1 MRLFFA
7 GGSRRRRGRLRSP
20 LSAPRRPAW
29 RAARVHRPGAR
40 TVERRKA
47 VGCGLLVQGSP
58 RPSFRL
64 LPGCV
69 RGSQRSARGQGRL
82 EAHRPPGSFL
92 VAVTR
97 PSGVSAIVLAAGG
110 GSRFGGGK
118 LLAELGGRP
127 ILETVLHNL
136 HEASVDEIIVVVGA
150 DAQRLCEVCKR
161 YGARTVA
168 NEEWERGQSTSVLA
182 GLRACGGE
190 AAVVLLGDQPFIG
203 AEAVG
208 RLVAAFAKGA
218 KVAVATYGGKRRNP
232 VLFSREVWPL
242 LEAELAGDEG
252 ARSVLLRHP
261 ELVVE
266 VPCEGVGAPVD
277 VDTREDL
284 RRLEEMRGPL
294 SGYKMAGEIA

>member
-1 MRLFFA
+1 
-7 GGSRRRRGRLRSP
+7 
-20 LSAPRRPAW
+20 
-29 RAARVHRPGAR
+29 
-40 TVERRKA
+40 
-47 VGCGLLVQGSP
+47 
-58 RPSFRL
+58 
-64 LPGCV
+64 V
-69 RGSQRSARGQGRL
+69 R
-82 EAHRPPGSFL
+82 
-92 VAVTR
+92 R

-127 ILETVLHNL
+127 IIEAVFDNL
-136 HEASVDEIIVVVGA
+136 RKAPVDEIIAIVGA
-150 DAQRLCEVCKR
+150 DAQRLREVCEA
-161 YGARTVA
+161 YGVRIVA

-203 AEAVG
+203 AEAVE
-208 RLVAAFAKGA
+208 RLVAAFAEGA

-252 ARSVLLRHP
+252 ARSVLRRHP

-266 VPCEGVGAPVD
+266 VPCEEVGDPTD

-284 RRLEEMRGPL
+284 RRLEEMRGPI
-294 SGYKMAGEIA
+294 GDYKMAGG

>member
-1 MRLFFA
+1 
-7 GGSRRRRGRLRSP
+7 
-20 LSAPRRPAW
+20 
-29 RAARVHRPGAR
+29 
-40 TVERRKA
+40 
-47 VGCGLLVQGSP
+47 
-58 RPSFRL
+58 
-64 LPGCV
+64 V
-69 RGSQRSARGQGRL
+69 R
-82 EAHRPPGSFL
+82 
-92 VAVTR
+92 R

-118 LLAELGGRP
+118 LLAELGGQP
-127 ILETVLHNL
+127 IIEAVFDNL
-136 HEASVDEIIVVVGA
+136 RGAPVDEIIAIVGA
-150 DAQRLCEVCKR
+150 DAQRLREVCER
-161 YGARTVA
+161 YGVRTVA
-168 NEEWERGQSTSVLA
+168 NEEWEQGQSTSVLA

-252 ARSVLLRHP
+252 ARSVLRRHP

-266 VPCEGVGAPVD
+266 VPCEGVGDPTD

-284 RRLEEMRGPL
+284 RRLEKMRGTV
-294 SGYKMAGEIA
+294 GDYKMAGG

>member
-1 MRLFFA
+1 ML
-7 GGSRRRRGRLRSP
+7 
-20 LSAPRRPAW
+20 
-29 RAARVHRPGAR
+29 
-40 TVERRKA
+40 
-47 VGCGLLVQGSP
+47 
-58 RPSFRL
+58 
-64 LPGCV
+64 
-69 RGSQRSARGQGRL
+69 
-82 EAHRPPGSFL
+82 
-92 VAVTR
+92 R

-127 ILETVLHNL
+127 IIETVLHNL
-136 HEASVDEIIVVVGA
+136 REAPVDEIIVVLGA
-150 DAQRLCEVCKR
+150 DAQRLREVCER
-161 YGARTVA
+161 YGARTLA

-203 AEAVG
+203 AEAVE
-208 RLVAAFAKGA
+208 RLVSAFSEGA

-252 ARSVLLRHP
+252 ARSVQRRHP

-266 VPCEGVGAPVD
+266 VPCEEVGDPAD
-277 VDTREDL
+277 IDTREDL
-284 RRLEEMRGPL
+284 KRLEEMRGPM
-294 SGYKMAGEIA
+294 GDYKMAGG